1 MLKGQLADKIEH
13 LARLARFQLENVG
26 LFVDLNPN
34 NSAASGVVS
43 FPKGSRWRGVKELLW
58 LLGGRDSWSREELAI
73 WLSAEVLPRLAWSI
87 DGSKEAEKNKQP

>member
-1 MLKGQLADKIEH
+1 M
-13 LARLARFQLENVG
+13 
-26 LFVDLNPN
+26 
-34 NSAASGVVS
+34 
-43 FPKGSRWRGVKELLW
+43 KELLW